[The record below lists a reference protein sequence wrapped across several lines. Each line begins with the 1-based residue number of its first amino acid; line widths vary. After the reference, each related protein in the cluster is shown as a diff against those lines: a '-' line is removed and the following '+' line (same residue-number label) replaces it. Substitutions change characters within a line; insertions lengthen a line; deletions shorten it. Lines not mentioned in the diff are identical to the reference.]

1 MHGGLP
7 LVVADPQADPRLAA
21 SKSIVA
27 AGIQSAMCAALGKR
41 EHRFG
46 LLYADN
52 LSRRGMFTVDASRI
66 HRDRGAGGL
75 NSRHS
80 TCPQRR

>member
-27 AGIQSAMCAALGKR
+27 AGIQ
-41 EHRFG
+41 
-46 LLYADN
+46 
-52 LSRRGMFTVDASRI
+52 
-66 HRDRGAGGL
+66 
-75 NSRHS
+75 
-80 TCPQRR
+80 